1 MLFLFLA
8 AGSALTAAPAQS
20 ASVGSP
26 APASK
31 PSEAVVAAAIRLLD
45 ADHFDEE
52 MVRATDLMM
61 GVSIAAMVKQL
72 REQFGDNLPEDLL
85 EEVKTTVHDHA
96 MATVRAALPAMK
108 RNAAVIYAE
117 QFSEAELDRLREL
130 HSDPVAIKARER
142 AKDMQPKL
150 MRLGVQMMQEAQP
163 DLDAR
168 IKQMVADYVAKHQ
181 KSADPSS

>member
-1 MLFLFLA
+1 MLFVFLA

-20 ASVGSP
+20 APVHSP
-26 APASK
+26 AQVSK
-31 PSEAVVAAAIRLLD
+31 PNDAVVAAAIRLLD

-72 REQFGDNLPEDLL
+72 RDQFGDKLPEDLL
-85 EEVKTTVHDHA
+85 DEVKTTVHDHA
-96 MATVRAALPAMK
+96 MATVRAALPSMK
-108 RNAAVIYAE
+108 RNAAEIYAE

-142 AKDMQPKL
+142 GKDMQPKL
-150 MRLGVQMMQEAQP
+150 MRLGVQMMQDAQP

-168 IKQMVADYVAKHQ
+168 IKRMIGDYVAKHE

>member
-20 ASVGSP
+20 APAHSP
-26 APASK
+26 ARASK
-31 PSEAVVAAAIRLLD
+31 PNEPVVAAAIRLLD
-45 ADHFDEE
+45 ADRFDEE

-61 GVSIAAMVKQL
+61 GVSIASMVKQL
-72 REQFGDNLPEDLL
+72 RNQFGDQLPEDLL

-96 MATVRAALPAMK
+96 MATVRAALPGMK
-108 RNAAVIYAE
+108 RSAAAIYAE
-117 QFSEAELDRLREL
+117 QFTEAELDRLREL
-130 HSDPVAIKARER
+130 HSDPVAVKARER
-142 AKDMQPKL
+142 AKVMEPKL
-150 MRLGVQMMQEAQP
+150 MRLGVQMMQDAQP

-168 IKQMVADYVAKHQ
+168 IKRMVGDYVAKHQ